1 MVRIA
6 RGGKV
11 FKIGGEKTM
20 KTLVALVASSIC
32 LSAFAQEWRVSSDQT
47 VGGFK
52 FPESAAYDP
61 KGKVLY
67 VGNFGGEKLAPAE
80 KDGLGYISK
89 VGLDGKVIEQRWVP
103 AKGGEAMNK
112 PKGIWIAGNRLW
124 VTDIDAVWI
133 FDLKSKKGRKLPL
146 PGVGFAN
153 DPAVMGKALYISD
166 NRNDKLVKVEPAD
179 FLNAKS
185 PQVTE
190 VISGMGYNPNGV
202 YPSTSGVLYF
212 GGFLAPDKP
221 KNLYRLG
228 VSGQIRTISDPLG
241 RVDGL
246 YEMPDGLILYTD
258 WNSGSLSIWSEKADK
273 SSVLAAGFKGPA
285 DFTVIPNAD
294 GSLTA
299 VVPDLVQSQLR
310 FIQLRNK

>member
-1 MVRIA
+1 MGA
-6 RGGKV
+6 DGKV
-11 FKIGGEKTM
+11 FNPEEIKPM
-20 KTLVALVASSIC
+20 KAVVAIALSLLC

-89 VGLDGKVIEQRWVP
+89 VGLDGKVIEERWVP

-133 FDLKSKKGRKLPL
+133 FDLKSKKGRKLAL

-179 FLNAKS
+179 FLNARN

-190 VISGMGYNPNGV
+190 VVAGMGYNPNGI
-202 YPSTSGVLYF
+202 F
-212 GGFLAPDKP
+212 APDKP
-221 KNLYRLG
+221 KNLYALG
-228 VSGQIRTISDPLG
+228 VSGQIKTISDPVG
-241 RVDGL
+241 RIDGL
-246 YEMPDGLILYTD
+246 YEMKDGTILFTD
-258 WNSGSLSIWSEKADK
+258 WNTSSLSIWNEKTDK
-273 SSVLAAGFKGPA
+273 VHVLAAGFKGPA

-299 VVPDLVQSQLR
+299 VVPDLVQSHLR
-310 FIQLRNK
+310 FIQLRKN

>member
-1 MVRIA
+1 
-6 RGGKV
+6 
-11 FKIGGEKTM
+11 M
-20 KTLVALVASSIC
+20 KTLAVLAFSSIC
-32 LSAFAQEWRVSSDQT
+32 LSAHSQDWRVSSDQT

-89 VGLDGKVIEQRWVP
+89 VGLDGKVIEERWVP
-103 AKGGEAMNK
+103 AKGGEAMHK
-112 PKGIWIAGNRLW
+112 PKGIWIAGGRLW

-179 FLNAKS
+179 FLNARN

-190 VISGMGYNPNGV
+190 VVSGMGYSPNGI
-202 YPSTSGVLYF
+202 YPSKTGMLYF
-212 GGFLAPDKP
+212 GGFVAPDKP
-221 KNLYRLG
+221 KNFYALG
-228 VSGQIRTISDPLG
+228 VSGQIKTISDPVG
-241 RVDGL
+241 RIDGL
-246 YEMPDGLILYTD
+246 YEVKDGSLLFTD
-258 WNSGSLSIWSEKADK
+258 WNTSSLSIWNDK
-273 SSVLAAGFKGPA
+273 TDKVRVLAAGFKGPA

-310 FIQLRNK
+310 FIQLRKN

>member
-1 MVRIA
+1 MRNLA
-6 RGGKV
+6 A
-11 FKIGGEKTM
+11 
-20 KTLVALVASSIC
+20 LVALCTLAAAAS
-32 LSAFAQEWRVSSDQT
+32 AQEWRVSSDQT

-67 VGNFGGEKLAPAE
+67 VGNFGGDKLAPAE
-80 KDGLGYISK
+80 KDGQGYISK
-89 VGLDGKVIEQRWVP
+89 VGLDGKVIEARWVP
-103 AKGGEAMNK
+103 ARGGEAMNK
-112 PKGIWIAGNRLW
+112 PKGIWVAGERLW

-133 FDLKSKKGRKLPL
+133 FDLKSRKGRKLPL

-153 DPAVMGKALYISD
+153 DPAVLGKALYISD
-166 NRNDKLVKVEPAD
+166 NRNDRLVKVEPAD
-179 FLNAKS
+179 FLNAKD

-190 VISGMGYNPNGV
+190 VISRMGHNPNGI
-202 YPSTSGVLYF
+202 YPSKTGVLYF
-212 GGFLAPDKP
+212 GGFLAADKS

-246 YEMPDGLILYTD
+246 YEMKDGSMLYTD
-258 WNSGSLSIWSEKADK
+258 WNSGSLSLWSEKTDK
-273 SSVLAAGFKGPA
+273 SRVLASGFKGPA
-285 DFTVIPNAD
+285 DFTIIPNPD

-299 VVPDLVQSQLR
+299 VVPDLVQSHLR

>member
-1 MVRIA
+1 MRKLTAVIA
-6 RGGKV
+6 LSV
-11 FKIGGEKTM
+11 LAT
-20 KTLVALVASSIC
+20 AAS
-32 LSAFAQEWRVSSDQT
+32 AQGWRVSSDQT

-52 FPESAAYDP
+52 FPESAAYDA

-89 VGLDGKVIEQRWVP
+89 VGLNGKVIEERWVP
-103 AKGGEAMNK
+103 VKGGEALNK
-112 PKGIWIAGNRLW
+112 PKGIWIAGDRLW

-133 FDLKSKKGRKLPL
+133 FDTKTKKGRKLAL

-166 NRNDKLVKVEPAD
+166 NRGDKMVKVEPAD

-185 PQVTE
+185 ASVSE
-190 VISGMGYNPNGV
+190 VFSGIGANPNGV
-202 YPSTSGVLYF
+202 YPSKTGILYF

-221 KNLYRLG
+221 KSLYALG
-228 VSGQIRTISDPLG
+228 VSGQIRQISAPLG
-241 RVDGL
+241 RIDGL
-246 YEMPDGLILYTD
+246 YEMADGSLLYTD
-258 WNSGSLSIWSEKADK
+258 WNTSSLSHWSETGGSK
-273 SSVLAAGFKGPA
+273 VLAAGFKGPA
-285 DFTVIPNAD
+285 DFAIIPNAD

-310 FIQLRNK
+310 FIQLRK